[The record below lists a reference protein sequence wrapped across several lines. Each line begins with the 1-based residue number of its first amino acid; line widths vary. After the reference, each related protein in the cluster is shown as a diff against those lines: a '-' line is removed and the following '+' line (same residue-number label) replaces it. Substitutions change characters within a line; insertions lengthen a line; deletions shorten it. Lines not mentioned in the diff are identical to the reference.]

1 MAISEI
7 ICSSQPGG
15 CKAGT
20 FDPYP
25 THSVDPYKMKTSKAT
40 AAKDKKVF
48 QPSPG
53 VKPYPTS
60 SVVSQNVAR

>member
-48 QPSPG
+48 QPSPS

-60 SVVSQNVAR
+60 SVVSQNVVR